1 MELSEKIRA
10 LRRARGMTQEQ
21 VAQALGVTATAV
33 NKWENAASC
42 PDIALLAPLAR
53 LLDTDLNDLL
63 SFRGELTD
71 QEIADM
77 TGEAYELAGREGY
90 DAAFRWG
97 MDRLRQWPGSEKL
110 ALNLGLTLGGA
121 LFTLVVERPEPY
133 QEKLE
138 EIYRKLAESA
148 DRDIRDQAL
157 HMVIG
162 RCMKR
167 GELEEA
173 ERLLDRLSDR
183 WPEKKGFQAG
193 LARRRGELD
202 KAAEI
207 YETQALHAATDLYT
221 ALVSLQEL
229 AIQEGRGEDSERL
242 AVLIRETVE
251 RYHLIPGTAPVGALM
266 EGTARRDRDMVLA
279 AARELLEGLEQ
290 TWDGGFLYPHLTPDG
305 AKSVG
310 APLAAGMAA
319 ALLTDPDMEFLR
331 DDPELRALVERFSPP
346 GGGESETS

>member
-21 VAQALGVTATAV
+21 VAQALRVTATAV

-110 ALNLGLTLGGA
+110 ALNLGLILDGA

-207 YETQALHAATDLYT
+207 YETQALNAATDLYT

-229 AIQEGRGEDSERL
+229 AIQEGRGR
-242 AVLIRETVE
+242 
-251 RYHLIPGTAPVGALM
+251 TAKGWRPSSG
-266 EGTARRDRDMVLA
+266 RRWSA
-279 AARELLEGLEQ
+279 
-290 TWDGGFLYPHLTPDG
+290 TT
-305 AKSVG
+305 
-310 APLAAGMAA
+310 
-319 ALLTDPDMEFLR
+319 
-331 DDPELRALVERFSPP
+331 
-346 GGGESETS
+346 